1 MGFQLS
7 FAVWLAGEP
16 EEDALEWCKI
26 RHGDLYYRSETQPLT
41 RLRKLIHPRGS
52 VPRVSELV
60 QTRLSSLL
68 GVSAGFS
75 RRPGTLQRFVI
86 ARAARRLRN
95 TNHIRR
101 TRGTPSGPLRPEPRL
116 ELPCELL

>member
-52 VPRVSELV
+52 VPRVSELGQNALIV
-60 QTRLSSLL
+60 INACSQ
-68 GVSAGFS
+68 
-75 RRPGTLQRFVI
+75 PGLAPTWNLQRI
-86 ARAARRLRN
+86 L
-95 TNHIRR
+95 
-101 TRGTPSGPLRPEPRL
+101 S
-116 ELPCELL
+116 